1 LQHLNMA
8 GYRAIEQG
16 LPIVRST
23 PTGVSAI
30 IDAYGRTRSSLGLGE
45 AGVIDGL
52 LPAALPPTMYSRW
65 GDLPFLVAIA
75 GIVLAAAI
83 RLGFRLRQRHA
94 V

>member
-30 IDAYGRTRSSLGLGE
+30 IDGYGRTRASLGLGQ

-52 LPAALPPTMYSRW
+52 LPAALPATLYSRW
-65 GDLPFLVAIA
+65 GDIPFLVAITA
-75 GIVLAAAI
+75 VILLAAI
-83 RLGFRLRQRHA
+83 RLAFRLRQRDA

>member
-1 LQHLNMA
+1 MA

-16 LPIVRST
+16 LPIVRAT

-30 IDAYGRTRSSLGLGE
+30 IDGNGRTRASLGLGQ

-52 LPAALPPTMYSRW
+52 LPAALAPTLYSRW
-65 GDLPFLVAIA
+65 GDLPFLVAIS
-75 GIVLAAAI
+75 GIILAAAI
-83 RLGFRLRQRHA
+83 RLGFGLRQRNA